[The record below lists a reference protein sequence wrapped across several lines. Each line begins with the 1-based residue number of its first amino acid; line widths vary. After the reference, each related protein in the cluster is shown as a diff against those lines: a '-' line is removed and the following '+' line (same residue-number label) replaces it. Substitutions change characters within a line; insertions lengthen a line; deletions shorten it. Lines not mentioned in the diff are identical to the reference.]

1 MKIGVLKEDN
11 DARVAVI
18 PEIVKKFVEENNQV
32 LVETDAGK
40 QASFD
45 NQSYSEAGASV
56 VSRDELLGEPE
67 ILISVNP
74 PGQDV
79 LSKLSEGAT
88 VVSLFQPFADP
99 SILDLPAELKL
110 TVLSLDMIPRT
121 TLAQSMDVLSSM
133 ASVAG
138 YKAVIKAMDHLPRYF
153 PMLTTAA
160 GSIPPSKVLV
170 LGAGV
175 AGLQAVATSR
185 RNGAVVEAFDTRL
198 AAKEEV
204 ESLGARFVEV
214 EGATDDKG
222 AGGYAVEQ
230 TEDYK
235 QKQQALIQEKA
246 AKADVVITTAQLRG
260 KPAPVLITGETVG
273 LMKPGAVIV
282 DLAAS
287 SGGNCQLTKNND
299 TVNHNGV
306 IIIGDSNLAASM
318 PMHASQL
325 FSKNIQNYF
334 KVFLKEGAI
343 NLDLDNEILK
353 SSCVVYQGEIRY
365 GRT

>member
-1 MKIGVLKEDN
+1 MKIGVLKEMN
-11 DARVAVI
+11 DAKVAII
-18 PEIVKKFVEENNQV
+18 PDIAKKFIEENNQV
-32 LVETDAGK
+32 LVETGAGHL
-40 QASFD
+40 ASFD
-45 NQSYSEAGASV
+45 DRAFEEVGATIASREETLKEA
-56 VSRDELLGEPE
+56 E
-67 ILISVNP
+67 ILITINP
-74 PGQDV
+74 LEEGDYAKLKPGTV
-79 LSKLSEGAT
+79 

-99 SILDLPAELKL
+99 AVAEMLASHKL
-110 TVLSLDMIPRT
+110 TAMSLDMIPRT
-121 TLAQSMDVLSSM
+121 TLAQAMDVLSSM

-138 YKAVIKAMDHLPRYF
+138 YKAVVRAMDHLPRYF

-170 LGAGV
+170 IGAGV
-175 AGLQAVATSR
+175 AGLQAVATCR

-204 ESLGARFVEV
+204 ESLGAKFVEV

-230 TEDYK
+230 TEEYK

-246 AKADVVITTAQLRG
+246 SKADVVITTAQLRG
-260 KPAPVLITGETVG
+260 KPAPLLITEETVNN
-273 LMKPGAVIV
+273 MKPGAVIV

-287 SGGNCQLTKNND
+287 TGGNCALTKND
-299 TVNHNGV
+299 ETVNQNGV
-306 IIIGDSNLAASM
+306 TIIGDSNLSASM

-334 KVFLKEGAI
+334 KLFVKEGQLS
-343 NLDLDNEILK
+343 LDFDNEIIK
-353 SSCVVYQGEIRY
+353 SSCIAFEGEVRY
-365 GRT
+365 GLN